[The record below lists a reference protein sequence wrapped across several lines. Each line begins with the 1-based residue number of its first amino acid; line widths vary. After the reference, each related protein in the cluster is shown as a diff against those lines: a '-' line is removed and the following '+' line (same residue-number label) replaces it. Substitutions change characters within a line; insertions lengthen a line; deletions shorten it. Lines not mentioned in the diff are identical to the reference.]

1 VSSVLSHPGRRTR
14 RVIPSSRIGIRMH
27 GSTTTMHLTNLSP
40 GGFAII
46 SERSFSPGTT
56 HRFII
61 SAPQHTLSIA
71 VMAKAIHC
79 HPAESIDPQFITGW
93 ELTTPS
99 TGHDQSAI
107 NLIIA
112 ATGEGNPF

>member
-1 VSSVLSHPGRRTR
+1 
-14 RVIPSSRIGIRMH
+14 MH

-46 SERSFSPGTT
+46 SERSFTPGATQ
-56 HRFII
+56 RFII
-61 SAPQHTLSIA
+61 SAPQHALSIA

-79 HPAESIDPQFITGW
+79 HPAESIAPQFITGW

-99 TGHDQSAI
+99 TGHDHSAI